1 MKVYTD
7 RSILLETGVKL
18 LILLLLLLLLS
29 LLLMIKESKKG
40 LY

>member
-18 LILLLLLLLLS
+18 LILLLLLS
-29 LLLMIKESKKG
+29 LLLMIKVSKKG
-40 LY
+40 LYW